1 MNSQNFTQ
9 WVFQTKNL
17 ISPEIQKIIG
27 DMDKW
32 KNLTG
37 QAEIRY
43 IQAMAN
49 MKNKTKDLT
58 DTVRSGFSEAVSEIP
73 ALDRAIQ
80 MLKNPYVLATGAALA
95 FMAAGVQ
102 AVGQAAT
109 WEAAIAKAN
118 VTAQLS
124 GEELSRLDQRIRTM
138 AGNSSVEFNTVPE
151 AFNRILSGVGDVEKS
166 LKILDPTLK
175 AAKASFTDVNVVAT
189 AAANVMNS
197 VKGST
202 PEQVFDVLFATMN
215 RGNAEFQDIA
225 NYLPK
230 ILPFSNN
237 LGLSLQETAGAYA
250 LFTAKG
256 QSAEASATGLQNAF
270 RALANVDRIKAF
282 KSLGVE
288 IFGLDGK
295 MRPITAIVDDLSSKM
310 TGLTDAQRINKLASL
325 GLDAEAAS
333 AFSIMAQNASDL
345 KSFID
350 STTNSVGALDQAVK
364 DSKNTLADWQEVKNL
379 ITANV
384 VMPIG
389 DLLLP
394 AVRMVIEGVSFVVKA
409 IPLIPQAFQEAW
421 DTLEPILTVAGMAV
435 FAWGGTWALANLP
448 VIAHMLATYGLAAGI
463 AVVQGATWLAT
474 AATTAWSFAQGA
486 LNAVMMM
493 NPIGAVV
500 AGIVALIGGFVVA
513 YQKSETFRATIA
525 GVWEVLKN
533 IVPLAFSFAKI
544 LFGIATMDF
553 SYIGQTI
560 TDAAKQ
566 IQDIPNAFNRGYN
579 NSIAG
584 ERFSRAEEIIQ
595 ERKNKV
601 PANAQEAMA
610 MLETF
615 QGKKDIMPKKP
626 EGLEPINPSA
636 TPTAV
641 ASDKT
646 SVSGSG
652 SASKSISINISKVV
666 GIENLNSSTVGQSL
680 TDMERSILETLMKA
694 FRQVEAMA

>member
-1 MNSQNFTQ
+1 MNSQNLTQ

-27 DMDKW
+27 DMVKW

-37 QAEIRY
+37 QAEVKY
-43 IQAMAN
+43 VQAMAN
-49 MKNKTKDLT
+49 MKTKTKDLT
-58 DTVRSGFSEAVSEIP
+58 DTVRSGFSQAVSEIP

-80 MLKNPYVLATGAALA
+80 MLKNPYVLATAAAVA
-95 FMAAGVQ
+95 FMAAGGQ

-124 GEELSRLDQRIRTM
+124 GEELNRLDQRIRTM
-138 AGNSSVEFNTVPE
+138 AGNSSVEFNMVPE

-189 AAANVMNS
+189 AATNVMNS
-197 VKGST
+197 VKNAT

-215 RGNAEFQDIA
+215 RGNAEFKDIA

-270 RALANVDRIKAF
+270 RALANVERINAF
-282 KSLGVE
+282 KAMGVQ

-295 MRPITAIVDDLSSKM
+295 MRPITAIVDDLSGKL

-333 AFSIMAQNASDL
+333 AFSIMAANASDL
-345 KSFID
+345 KDFID
-350 STTNSVGALDQAVK
+350 STTNSVGALDQAVQ

-379 ITANV
+379 ITASI

-394 AVRMVIEGVSFVVKA
+394 AVQSIIEGVGFVVRA

-421 DTLEPILTVAGMAV
+421 DTLEPILIVAGMAV
-435 FAWGGTWALANLP
+435 GAWAGTWALANLP
-448 VIAHMLATYGLAAGI
+448 VIAHMFATYGLAGGI
-463 AVVQGATWLAT
+463 AVVQAWTWLAT
-474 AATTAWSFAQGA
+474 AATTAWGIATGG
-486 LNAVMMM
+486 LNAVMAM

-500 AGIVALIGGFVVA
+500 AAIVALIAGFVVA
-513 YQKSETFRATIA
+513 YQRSETFRATLA
-525 GVWEVLKN
+525 GVWEVLKS
-533 IVPLAFSFAKI
+533 IIPLSLTFLKI
-544 LFGIATMDF
+544 LYGMATMDF
-553 SYIGQTI
+553 SYIGETI
-560 TDAAKQ
+560 ADAAKQ
-566 IQDIPNAFNRGYN
+566 IQDIPKTFNKGFN
-579 NSIAG
+579 NSIQG
-584 ERFSRAEEIIQ
+584 ERLARAEEIIQ

-610 MLETF
+610 MLQTL
-615 QGKKDIMPKKP
+615 QGKKDIMPQKP

-636 TPTAV
+636 SPAAP
-641 ASDKT
+641 ASGKT
-646 SVSGSG
+646 SMSGSG
-652 SASKSISINISKVV
+652 SAPKSISINISKVV
-666 GIENLNSSTVGQSL
+666 GIENLNSTTVGQSM

-694 FRQVEAMA
+694 FRQVEATA

>member
-43 IQAMAN
+43 VQAMAN

-95 FMAAGVQ
+95 FTAAGVQ

-124 GEELSRLDQRIRTM
+124 GDELSRLDQRIRTM

-350 STTNSVGALDQAVK
+350 STTNSVGALDQAVI

-389 DLLLP
+389 GLLLP
-394 AVRMVIEGVSFVVKA
+394 AVKMVIEGVSFVVKA

-448 VIAHMLATYGLAAGI
+448 VIAHTLATYGLAAGI

-513 YQKSETFRATIA
+513 YQKSETFRATLS

-533 IVPLAFSFAKI
+533 IIPLSMTFLKI
-544 LFGIATMDF
+544 LYGMATMDF

-626 EGLEPINPSA
+626 EGLEPINPS
-636 TPTAV
+636 TIPTAS
-641 ASDKT
+641 ATDKT

-666 GIENLNSSTVGQSL
+666 GIENLNSTTLGQSM